1 VDILIIETSF
11 HELLTVRNLSIG
23 PDVNQH
29 SFQFQFFFRIFF
41 FDSDLLRTKKNQKC
55 HKFYILIDF
64 SGIRNLSS
72 LNDLNSLSGLNEL
85 NSFIS
90 SKHLLSLNA
99 GTKMTYPGLSMWDGS
114 SKIHYIIDFWHLFS
128 WRLWRPC
135 YETNIKFE
143 GQISKPNEYTDIF
156 KSNLTC
162 IFLSVR
168 AKLKK
173 HFVLIYWD
181 RHYGRPNDCAVDI
194 ELVLYGYAMF
204 CSKKETILISRDGEK
219 SPKTL

>member
-1 VDILIIETSF
+1 MLTFLYGRYKKLQGVRAQNGFLHQALTERNTQVRFDLKVVLKLRDVDILIIETSF

-99 GTKMTYPGLSMWDGS
+99 GTKMTYPGLSM
-114 SKIHYIIDFWHLFS
+114 
-128 WRLWRPC
+128 
-135 YETNIKFE
+135 
-143 GQISKPNEYTDIF
+143 
-156 KSNLTC
+156 
-162 IFLSVR
+162 
-168 AKLKK
+168 
-173 HFVLIYWD
+173 
-181 RHYGRPNDCAVDI
+181 
-194 ELVLYGYAMF
+194 
-204 CSKKETILISRDGEK
+204 
-219 SPKTL
+219 